1 MMDDGRSDMVTAKCD
16 FTCVDECLHTIRVTC
31 GQVVKISISN
41 VADWQVVIYLRRA
54 DPNLRALA
62 EALLACCE
70 EDAHERE
77 A

>member
-16 FTCVDECLHTIRVTC
+16 FTCVDKCLHIIRVTC
-31 GQVVKISISN
+31 REVVKISISN
-41 VADWQVVIYLRRA
+41 VADWQVVIYLHRA

-70 EDAHERE
+70 EVK
-77 A
+77 